1 MLQNIMSEKNNATL
15 YNAVKTIINKINT
28 MLDTLVPAL
37 GSLGMDIDLSAVQ
50 ETVSKISGISGK
62 YL

>member
-1 MLQNIMSEKNNATL
+1 
-15 YNAVKTIINKINT
+15 

-50 ETVSKISGISGK
+50 ETVSKIKAISGK